1 MDVHLNCMSGQK
13 TQNTFSTSLQCTFPQ
28 DLFLWK
34 YCTKS
39 SEIQTP
45 NRYLYCTEIQGSVT
59 SRAWGFP
66 WLTTP
71 HPGGGGCSIVKDG
84 ELGQGWLHWIGTHQI
99 SGKSTGIF
107 MYLQHF
113 QNQNFV
119 KCVCIAEMCCMF
131 FFLFVFFFFFTLPRH
146 TLWTI
151 SYLLIWLTE
160 VNYPVLELAFVNY
173 LAAGKCSALLT
184 VTSLPW
190 NQYGPLAKH
199 SLCTTEVIPPNT
211 AKWQ

>member
-107 MYLQHF
+107 LYLQHF

-131 FFLFVFFFFFTLPRH
+131 FFLFVFFFFLLCPDIHFGLFH
-146 TLWTI
+146 IFLSGWLKSTI
-151 SYLLIWLTE
+151 LCWNWPLSTTWLL
-160 VNYPVLELAFVNY
+160 VNVQLYWQWQACP
-173 LAAGKCSALLT
+173 G
-184 VTSLPW
+184 TSM
-190 NQYGPLAKH
+190 GH
-199 SLCTTEVIPPNT
+199 
-211 AKWQ
+211 